1 MSDISENNKRIAK
14 NTLYLYGRMFIS
26 LALSLITGRVVLQ
39 TLGVEDYGINAVVGS
54 VIGMFAV
61 IQTSMIGATSRFITF
76 EMGKGDDTRLKE
88 TFSTT
93 LTVHI
98 IIAIILFV
106 VLETIGLWF
115 LNNKLVIPENRMF
128 AANCIYQLSIIS
140 TMLGITQTP
149 YSSTLVAHEKMDVYA
164 YLDILNTLL
173 KLVIIYV
180 LLIGNMDKLIL
191 YGILTFCVST
201 FMLFLNRVYCI
212 KHFPETRYTFVWR
225 KDLLKPIISFSG
237 WDVFGNVAVMARGQG
252 VAMLINMFF
261 GPVLNAAAGIANSV
275 SAIIGGFSANIMM
288 AVRPQLIK
296 RYASNDHDGMLKLA
310 HQGATLC
317 FILMTYL
324 TIPLMS
330 EIRFVLNIWLGIV
343 PDYACIFTN
352 LILLFNI
359 IGCFSSVVM
368 IIVHSTGRIK
378 KTSII
383 NGTLYMLVIPI
394 TYIAFKLDAPVWIP
408 FAYNAFAFLCGTMSN
423 VYLMTTY
430 IPSLNTYTFFKNTI
444 IPCVV
449 MFSIVSIPSFLL
461 HAYMDEGWTRL
472 FLSIV
477 ATVILTTL
485 ISYNYLLDKET
496 RNKILSIIL
505 QKIKYEKR

>member
-1 MSDISENNKRIAK
+1 MSNISANNKRIAK

-164 YLDILNTLL
+164 YFDILNTLL

-237 WDVFGNVAVMARGQG
+237 WDVFGNVAVMARSQG
-252 VAMLINMFF
+252 VTMLLNMFF
-261 GPVLNAAAGIANSV
+261 GPVMNAAAGIANSV
-275 SAIIGGFSANIMM
+275 TAITGGFTSNIIM

-296 RYASNDHDGMLKLA
+296 RYANGEYDSMMQLA
-310 HQGATLC
+310 HQGITLS
-317 FILMTYL
+317 FVLMTYI
-324 TIPLMS
+324 TVPLMS
-330 EIRFVLNIWLGIV
+330 EIHFVLKLWLGIV

-352 LILLFNI
+352 LILIFNI
-359 IGCFSSVVM
+359 VGCISSVVIT
-368 IIVHSTGRIK
+368 IIQATGYIK
-378 KTSII
+378 KSNII
-383 NGTLYMLVIPI
+383 NGILYIFVIPI
-394 TYIAFKLDAPVWIP
+394 TYIAYQNGAPVWIP
-408 FAYNAFAFLCGTMSN
+408 FAYNALVFFVGSMFN
-423 VYLMTTY
+423 VYFIKSY
-430 IPSLNTYTFFKNTI
+430 IPTLKISFFFIKTVL
-444 IPCVV
+444 PCLIL
-449 MFSIVSIPSFLL
+449 FCFVSATSYVL
-461 HAYMDEGWTRL
+461 HTYMDEGWLRL
-472 FLSIV
+472 IYSISL
-477 ATVILTTL
+477 TIILTTT
-485 ISYNYLLDKET
+485 ISFMFLLDKYT
-496 RNKILSIIL
+496 RKKILFII
-505 QKIKYEKR
+505 KERFHIT